1 MAAPEIGSD
10 GRREVAPRRAEPELP
25 GDILERAATAPGER
39 RTITADLEVASA
51 AIRAT
56 YAPARVEV
64 RRGLLDFELDLRR
77 FRAFGV
83 ELSLMSVGA
92 DISLTAPPLRDEYM
106 IAIPVSGHVTAG
118 TRGQVCSLSRTTG
131 IVMSPNQPVFFSDSS
146 SDYRHLCVRIAKPKI
161 TSALS
166 LMLRRPVRDDTE
178 FALALDV
185 SARGSRPLLGA
196 LELAALEMLE
206 GDTSAPRTVMA
217 STISQLVVNSLLL
230 SQDHSF
236 AEALRD
242 PTLDPDFPE
251 PLRIA
256 QRFIIDHAGDP
267 IAVTDIAHAANV
279 SVRALEEG
287 FARYLRVP
295 PMAYLRDLR
304 LVLAHDDLRRSTP
317 AETTVRTVAERWG
330 FRHAGRFSDTY
341 RERFGISP
349 SQELRNRDTDAQHPA

>member
-1 MAAPEIGSD
+1 MAATEIDSD
-10 GRREVAPRRAEPELP
+10 RQRAVAPRSSVRELP
-25 GDILERAATAPGER
+25 GDILEGASVLPGER
-39 RTITADLEVASA
+39 RTITADLELAST
-51 AIRAT
+51 AIHET
-56 YAPARVEV
+56 YGPARVEV
-64 RRGLLDFELDLRR
+64 RHGPLDFELDLRR
-77 FRAFGV
+77 FRSFGV

-92 DISLTAPPLRDEYM
+92 DISLTAPPLRDHYI
-106 IAIPVSGHVTAG
+106 IAIPVSGRVTAG
-118 TRGQVCSLSRTTG
+118 TPSQVCSLSRATG
-131 IVMSPNQPVFFSDSS
+131 IVMSPNQPVFFSDWS
-146 SDYRHLCVRIAKPKI
+146 SDYRHLCVRIAKSKV

-166 LMLRRPVRDDTE
+166 LMLRRPVREAAE
-178 FALALDV
+178 FAFALDV
-185 SARGSRPLLGA
+185 SARRSRPLIGA

-206 GDTSAPRTVMA
+206 GDHGAARSVMA

-236 AEALRD
+236 GDALRD
-242 PTLDPDFPE
+242 PVVDPDLPE

-267 IAVTDIAHAANV
+267 IGVADVAKAASL

-304 LVLAHDDLRRSTP
+304 LVLAHEDLRRSTP

-330 FRHAGRFSDTY
+330 FRHAGRFSHIY

-349 SQELRNRDTDAQHPA
+349 SQELHSRDGGGQHSA